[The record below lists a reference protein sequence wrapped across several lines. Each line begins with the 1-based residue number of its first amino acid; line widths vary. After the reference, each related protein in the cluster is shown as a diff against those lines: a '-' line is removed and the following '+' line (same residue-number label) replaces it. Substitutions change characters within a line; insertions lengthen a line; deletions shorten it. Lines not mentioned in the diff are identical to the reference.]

1 MLDRLAPNRHAQ
13 LDLMTEL
20 GPITAKSDTRDDAG
34 PDMWRRALRDPGREA
49 SLLRELIA
57 QGVPVTDNA
66 GEAPRGVA
74 ASVEPSAGDP
84 QLVAVIPEGE
94 SEPFWVDHR
103 TMRVQQWPRTSLSQ
117 EDEIVGAADL
127 ADRAQLALGEPVLV
141 RYTRDGGRLCISG
154 VRRLD
159 VRFQFTNHSY
169 RKLSALAAHSGT
181 LAPLSVDA
189 VDRALRLERDFG
201 DEPRVRRIFARAY
214 RRIDEHHTP
223 WAHEGRRATRA
234 LSEMA
239 RLGRDVMLALA
250 DARKFGAA
258 LHAGLA
264 RFDAAE
270 LARLDKTD
278 LVDALR
284 ARMALVTS
292 ALVLLERGRLATLS
306 LLPALEALCGGG
318 LSRELFDTLAIPQRT
333 AERRALD
340 ARLVDI
346 ARRCEL
352 GAGTLVLPPRDASL
366 KGVWSELKR
375 TLGHVRVLGMDV
387 RPEAIGTDDA
397 HLEHAVREA
406 WDFHR
411 EVAEGARRRADLKLA
426 QEAATGSL
434 GPLGIGPVV
443 ALAVL
448 MHRLTQA
455 KGEVAEG
462 LAAALLR
469 LRAAALEAGRRL
481 AQEGVLERAED
492 TLYMPLDEIEQALEG
507 ELGAYAARVRLRR
520 EDDRRWRNFRAPRF
534 VAGRRA

>member
-1 MLDRLAPNRHAQ
+1 MLSSNS
-13 LDLMTEL
+13 MTEL
-20 GPITAKSDTRDDAG
+20 GPIQATSDTRDDAG

-49 SLLRELIA
+49 TFLRELIA
-57 QGVPVTDNA
+57 QGVPVTENA

-74 ASVEPSAGDP
+74 ASVEPSSGDP

-117 EDEIVGAADL
+117 EDEIVSAADL

-141 RYTRDGGRLCISG
+141 RYTRDGGRLCVCG
-154 VRRLD
+154 VRRLEP
-159 VRFQFTNHSY
+159 RFEFTNHAY
-169 RKLSALAAHSGT
+169 RRLSALAAQSGT

-189 VDRALRLERDFG
+189 IDRALRLERDFG

-214 RRIDEHHTP
+214 RRVDEHHTP
-223 WAHEGRRATRA
+223 WAPHGRRATRA
-234 LSEMA
+234 LSDMA
-239 RLGRDVMLALA
+239 RLGRDVTLALA
-250 DARKFGAA
+250 DARKFNTA
-258 LHAGLA
+258 LRTALA
-264 RFDAAE
+264 KFDAAD
-270 LARLDKTD
+270 LARLDKAD

-284 ARMALVTS
+284 ARMSLVTS

-306 LLPALEALCGGG
+306 LLPALEALCGG
-318 LSRELFDTLAIPQRT
+318 LSRELFDTLAAPQRT
-333 AERRALD
+333 PERRAVD

-346 ARRCEL
+346 ARRCDL
-352 GAGTLVLPPRDASL
+352 GAGTLELPPNDASL
-366 KGVWSELKR
+366 QKVWSELKR
-375 TLGHVRVLGMDV
+375 TLGRVRVLGMDV
-387 RPEAIGTDDA
+387 RPEATGSDDA
-397 HLEHAVREA
+397 NLAHAVREA
-406 WDFHR
+406 WDHHR
-411 EVAEGARRRADLKLA
+411 ETNDGARRKADLKLA
-426 QEAATGSL
+426 QKAATGPL

-462 LAAALLR
+462 LSAALLR

-492 TLYMPLDEIEQALEG
+492 TLYMPLEEIEQALDG

-520 EDDRRWRNFRAPRF
+520 EDDRRWRNFRAPRLL
-534 VAGRRA
+534 AGRRP

>member
-13 LDLMTEL
+13 LVLMTEL

-34 PDMWRRALRDPGREA
+34 PDMWRKALRDPGREA
-49 SLLRELIA
+49 SFLRELVA
-57 QGVPVTDNA
+57 QGVPVTDNV
-66 GEAPRGVA
+66 GEPPRGVA

-94 SEPFWVDHR
+94 SEPFLVDHR

-117 EDEIVGAADL
+117 EDEVVAAADL

-141 RYTRDGGRLCISG
+141 RYTHDGGRLCISG

-159 VRFQFTNHSY
+159 VRFQFTNRSY
-169 RKLSALAAHSGT
+169 RKLSAMAAQAGT

-189 VDRALRLERDFG
+189 IDRALRLERDFG

-234 LSEMA
+234 LSDMA
-239 RLGRDVMLALA
+239 RLGRDVTLALA
-250 DARKFGAA
+250 DARKFNTA
-258 LHAGLA
+258 LHKGLA
-264 RFDAAE
+264 RFDASE
-270 LARLDKTD
+270 LGRLDKAD

-284 ARMALVTS
+284 ARMAMVTS
-292 ALVLLERGRLATLS
+292 ALVLLERARLATLS
-306 LLPALEALCGGG
+306 LLPALEAVCGG
-318 LSRELFDTLAIPQRT
+318 LPRDLFDTLAAPQRT
-333 AERRALD
+333 PERRALD
-340 ARLVDI
+340 ARLVDL
-346 ARRCEL
+346 ARRCDV
-352 GAGTLVLPPRDASL
+352 GAGTLVLPPKDASL
-366 KGVWSELKR
+366 TGVWSELKR
-375 TLGHVRVLGMDV
+375 TLGRVRVLGMDV

-406 WDFHR
+406 WDYHR
-411 EVAEGARRRADLKLA
+411 EVAEGARRKADLKLA
-426 QEAATGSL
+426 QKAAKGPL

-492 TLYMPLDEIEQALEG
+492 TLYMPLEEIEQALEG

-520 EDDRRWRNFRAPRF
+520 EDDRRWRNFRAPRYIT
-534 VAGRRA
+534 GRRA